1 MKNLTTFI
9 LVLAGLMILVTSCD
23 LIDVD
28 PVSDPN
34 NLDAAVVLENP
45 SDGDLQNLAIGLE
58 AVNRNYNSAT
68 SGWWSLSGTISR
80 ELYYINTSDPNF
92 SQTWLQIPPVPVPA
106 EDDNTF
112 FVDASG
118 YETPYFAIRH
128 SNLLL
133 ESLENADFLSDAE
146 RNAYTGFASTLK
158 AYQFQMPL
166 MHQYQNGIRVDV
178 TFAEP
183 LEPGG
188 FLSYDDALA
197 EIRRILNTAATNLE
211 NAGDTFP
218 FPLSEGFN
226 GFMNPDDPI
235 TTGEMLQINRAI
247 AARYALYA
255 EDWQGALN
263 ALEDSFLNLSTGQTE
278 SDLYVGPAHTFGGG
292 NDLFNPYFFVD
303 EANEN
308 LLIVP
313 SPAFIADAEAGD
325 MRIERKLDERT
336 LPVEVND
343 LPDLSV
349 AYQDGRFATA
359 TSSMPFI
366 RNEELLLIYAEANIQ
381 LGGANLSDAVDAINI
396 IRTAWGLDPYS
407 GTVDQASLIDE
418 MLNQRRY
425 SLWGEGHRWVDMRR
439 YDRLDEIDTSADG
452 GRVATQIGRPQGEI
466 DWEAFDSQ

>member
-1 MKNLTTFI
+1 MKKLTTFI
-9 LVLAGLMILVTSCD
+9 IVLAGLLTLVTSCD

-34 NLDAAVVLENP
+34 NLDANVVLEDP

-58 AVNRNYNSAT
+58 AVNRNYNSAP

-92 SQTWLQIPPVPVPA
+92 AQTWLQIPPVPVPA

-128 SNLLL
+128 ANLLL
-133 ESLENADFLSDAE
+133 ESLENAEFLSDAE
-146 RNAYTGFASTLK
+146 RNAYIGFANTFK

-188 FLSYDDALA
+188 FLSYDDALT
-197 EIRRILNTAATNLE
+197 EIRGILNGAATSLE

-218 FPLSEGFN
+218 FPLSDGFKE
-226 GFMNPDDPI
+226 FQPPFESVSTLD
-235 TTGEMLQINRAI
+235 MLQINRAI

-255 EDWQGALN
+255 EDWQGALD
-263 ALEDSFLNLSTGQTE
+263 ALDDSFLNLSPGQTE
-278 SDLYVGPAHTFGGG
+278 EDLYVGPAHTFGGG

-303 EANEN
+303 DANEN
-308 LLIVP
+308 LVIVP

-325 MRIERKLDERT
+325 MRIERKLDQRST
-336 LPVEVND
+336 PVEVND
-343 LPDLSV
+343 IPDLSMSF
-349 AYQDGRFATA
+349 QDGRFASA
-359 TSSMPFI
+359 TSPMPFI

-381 LGGANLSDAVDAINI
+381 LGGANLDDAVDAINI
-396 IRTAWGLDPYS
+396 IRSVWGLDPYS
-407 GTVDQASLIDE
+407 GPVEQGALIDE

-452 GRVATQIGRPQGEI
+452 GRVATFIGRPQGEI
-466 DWEAFDSQ
+466 DWETFDSQ